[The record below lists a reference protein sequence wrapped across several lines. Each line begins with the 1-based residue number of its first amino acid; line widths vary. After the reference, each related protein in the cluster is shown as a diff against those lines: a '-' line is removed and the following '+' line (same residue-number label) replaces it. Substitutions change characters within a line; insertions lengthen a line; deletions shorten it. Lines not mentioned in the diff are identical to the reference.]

1 MNMGSETIYFTFD
14 TQQSKLSAPLS
25 TKVPEQTDWHVS
37 DFHQTVTSGYN
48 FDHWYTPSYN
58 TSDAPHEALL
68 DVLSLIEQK
77 QKKYNECWR
86 SEHEDSVISSSL
98 PELDEGQSDDDD
110 SIITNSDDKCSYS
123 IETNSTLVLSRTST
137 LKYNQNSIISN
148 CDSQHKPV
156 KQSKFPKRVNSFIF
170 PLKHLFTKKQR
181 QHSTFR
187 SSAPV
192 ASIFSKYF
200 MK

>member
-1 MNMGSETIYFTFD
+1 MDSDTIFFTFD
-14 TQQSKLSAPLS
+14 SQQSKLSAPLS
-25 TKVPEQTDWHVS
+25 TKVPEQTDWQIS
-37 DFHQTVTSGYN
+37 DFHETVTNGYN
-48 FDHWYTPSYN
+48 FENWYTPSYS
-58 TSDAPHEALL
+58 TSEAPHEALL
-68 DVLSLIEQK
+68 DVLSLIEHK
-77 QKKYNECWR
+77 QKTYNECWR

-98 PELDEGQSDDDD
+98 PELDEDQSDDDD
-110 SIITNSDDKCSYS
+110 SITTNNDDKCSDS

-137 LKYNQNSIISN
+137 LQYNQESILSN

-156 KQSKFPKRVNSFIF
+156 KHTKFPKRVNSIVF
-170 PLKHLFTKKQR
+170 PLKHLFTKKQK

-192 ASIFSKYF
+192 ATFFSKYF